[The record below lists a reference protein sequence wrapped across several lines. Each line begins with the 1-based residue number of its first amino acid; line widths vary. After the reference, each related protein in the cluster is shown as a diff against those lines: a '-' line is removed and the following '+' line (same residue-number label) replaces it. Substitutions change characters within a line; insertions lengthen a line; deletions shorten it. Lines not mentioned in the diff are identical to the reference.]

1 MDENRAVPIPHSSS
15 ILEFYCSTNSP
26 SAAPH
31 VHQTAIITNLHLTI
45 SISTMLGSSAVIRLQ
60 CHMWARLH
68 LNVHPSSSFRIEG
81 QSFHSSANISC
92 SVKPTCHLNSFIL
105 RLLPTAAPP
114 LLIKRGDMALEWPR
128 PQPKRD
134 LGILPAAT
142 SGTMRG
148 FHHND
153 AA

>member
-45 SISTMLGSSAVIRLQ
+45 SISKMLGSSAVMRLQ

-92 SVKPTCHLNSFIL
+92 SVKPTCHSNSFI
-105 RLLPTAAPP
+105 
-114 LLIKRGDMALEWPR
+114 PR
-128 PQPKRD
+128 PKTMYIHHSFIIVVVVGSPKYTKKVVFYSH
-134 LGILPAAT
+134 LTL
-142 SGTMRG
+142 S
-148 FHHND
+148 
-153 AA
+153 